1 MLTPLPERLRPK
13 NLAEYV
19 GQRHLVGEGCILRN
33 MIDMGSLS
41 SFILWGPPGVGKT
54 TLARRIANDFN
65 GKLVLEEFEGDKNPF
80 LPKFYKEPEKYS
92 FQLEMTFLALR
103 FQQLKDKLS
112 VLDLFHDFII
122 SDYYVAKSFIF
133 SKNNLQDDEYQLFSR
148 FFNII
153 FSDMPKPELL
163 VYLYSDVERLQ
174 ANIRKRGRS
183 YEQEISD
190 ADLENIQQGYFDFLR
205 QQQNNMRILLLDT
218 NDLDFVANEK
228 DYQRI
233 IEAIN
238 QPYEI
243 GLHRISL

>member
-1 MLTPLPERLRPK
+1 MHYNYIAIEGT
-13 NLAEYV
+13 V
-19 GQRHLVGEGCILRN
+19 GA
-33 MIDMGSLS
+33 
-41 SFILWGPPGVGKT
+41 GKT
-54 TLARRIANDFN
+54 SLATRIAKDFN
-65 GKLVLEEFEGDKNPF
+65 GRLILEEFEGDKNPF

-103 FQQLKDKLS
+103 FQQLKDKLG

-122 SDYYVAKSFIF
+122 SDYYVAKSLIF
-133 SKNNLQDDEYQLFSR
+133 SRNNLQEDEYQLFSR

-174 ANIRKRGRS
+174 RNIRQRGRS

-190 ADLENIQQGYFDFLR
+190 AYLENIQQGYFDFLR
-205 QQQNNMRILLLDT
+205 QQQNSMRILLIDT
-218 NDLDFVANEK
+218 NHLDFVANEG

-233 IEAIN
+233 IDVIDR
-238 QPYEI
+238 PYDI
-243 GLHRISL
+243 GLHRVSL

>member
-1 MLTPLPERLRPK
+1 MQY
-13 NLAEYV
+13 NYIAI
-19 GQRHLVGEGCILRN
+19 EGTI
-33 MIDMGSLS
+33 GA
-41 SFILWGPPGVGKT
+41 GKT
-54 TLARRIANDFN
+54 TLATRIAHDFN
-65 GKLVLEEFEGDKNPF
+65 GKLLLEEFEGDKNPF

-103 FQQLKDKLS
+103 FQQLKDKLG

-122 SDYYVAKSFIF
+122 SDYYVAKSLIF
-133 SKNNLQDDEYQLFSR
+133 SRNNLQEDEYQLFSR

-163 VYLYSDVERLQ
+163 VYLYSDVDRLQ
-174 ANIRKRGRS
+174 RNIHKRGRS

-190 ADLENIQQGYFDFLR
+190 AYLENIQQGYFDFLR
-205 QQQNNMRILLLDT
+205 QQQGNMRILLLDT
-218 NDLDFVANEK
+218 NRLDFVANEK

-233 IEAIN
+233 IDAID

-243 GLHRISL
+243 GLHRLAF

>member
-1 MLTPLPERLRPK
+1 MHYNYIAIEGT
-13 NLAEYV
+13 V
-19 GQRHLVGEGCILRN
+19 GA
-33 MIDMGSLS
+33 
-41 SFILWGPPGVGKT
+41 GKT
-54 TLARRIANDFN
+54 SLATRIAKDFN
-65 GKLVLEEFEGDKNPF
+65 GRLILEEFEGDKNPF

-103 FQQLKDKLS
+103 FQQLKDKLG

-122 SDYYVAKSFIF
+122 SDYYVARSLIF
-133 SKNNLQDDEYQLFSR
+133 SRNNLQEDEYQLFSR

-174 ANIRKRGRS
+174 RNIRQRGRS

-190 ADLENIQQGYFDFLR
+190 AYLENIQQGYFDFLR
-205 QQQNNMRILLLDT
+205 QQQNSMRILLIDT
-218 NDLDFVANEK
+218 NRLDFVANEG

-233 IEAIN
+233 IDVIDR
-238 QPYEI
+238 PYDI
-243 GLHRISL
+243 GLHRVSL

>member
-1 MLTPLPERLRPK
+1 MQY
-13 NLAEYV
+13 NYIAI
-19 GQRHLVGEGCILRN
+19 EGTI
-33 MIDMGSLS
+33 GA
-41 SFILWGPPGVGKT
+41 GKT
-54 TLARRIANDFN
+54 TLATRIAHDFN

-103 FQQLKDKLS
+103 FQQLKDKLG

-122 SDYYVAKSFIF
+122 SDYYVAKSLIF
-133 SKNNLQDDEYQLFSR
+133 SRNNLQEDEYQLFAR

-174 ANIRKRGRS
+174 QNIRKRGRI

-190 ADLENIQQGYFDFLR
+190 AYLDNIQQGYFDFIR
-205 QQQNNMRILLLDT
+205 QQQNNMRILMIDT
-218 NDLDFVANEK
+218 NRLDFVANEK
-228 DYQRI
+228 DYQSI
-233 IEAIN
+233 IDAME
-238 QPYEI
+238 QPYEV
-243 GLHRISL
+243 GLHRVSF

>member
-1 MLTPLPERLRPK
+1 M
-13 NLAEYV
+13 NYNYIAI
-19 GQRHLVGEGCILRN
+19 EGTI
-33 MIDMGSLS
+33 GA
-41 SFILWGPPGVGKT
+41 GKT
-54 TLARRIANDFN
+54 TLATRIAKDFN

-103 FQQLKDKLS
+103 FQQLKDKLG

-122 SDYYVAKSFIF
+122 SDYYVAKSLIF
-133 SKNNLQDDEYQLFSR
+133 SRNNLQEDEYQLFSR

-174 ANIRKRGRS
+174 HNIRKRGRS

-190 ADLENIQQGYFDFLR
+190 DYLADIQRGYLDFIN
-205 QQQNNMRILLLDT
+205 QQQDKMRILLLDT
-218 NDLDFVANEK
+218 SHMDFVANER

-233 IEAIN
+233 IEVIDR
-238 QPYEI
+238 PYEI
-243 GLHRISL
+243 GLHRVSL

>member
-1 MLTPLPERLRPK
+1 ME
-13 NLAEYV
+13 A
-19 GQRHLVGEGCILRN
+19 
-33 MIDMGSLS
+33 
-41 SFILWGPPGVGKT
+41 GKT
-54 TLARRIANDFN
+54 SLATRIAKDFN
-65 GKLVLEEFEGDKNPF
+65 GRLILEEFEGDKNPF

-103 FQQLKDKLS
+103 FQQLKDKLG

-122 SDYYVAKSFIF
+122 SDYYVAKSLIF
-133 SKNNLQDDEYQLFSR
+133 SRNNLQEDEYQLFSR

-174 ANIRKRGRS
+174 RNIRQRGRS

-190 ADLENIQQGYFDFLR
+190 AYLENIQQGYFDFLR
-205 QQQNNMRILLLDT
+205 QQQNNMRILLIDT
-218 NDLDFVANEK
+218 NRLDFVANED

-233 IEAIN
+233 IDVID
-238 QPYEI
+238 QPYDI
-243 GLHRISL
+243 GLHRVSL

>member
-1 MLTPLPERLRPK
+1 MQY
-13 NLAEYV
+13 NYIAI
-19 GQRHLVGEGCILRN
+19 EGTI
-33 MIDMGSLS
+33 GA
-41 SFILWGPPGVGKT
+41 GKT
-54 TLARRIANDFN
+54 TLATRIAHDFN

-103 FQQLKDKLS
+103 FQQLKDKLG

-122 SDYYVAKSFIF
+122 SDYYVAKSLIF
-133 SKNNLQDDEYQLFSR
+133 SRNNLQEDEYQLFAR

-174 ANIRKRGRS
+174 QNIRKRGRS

-190 ADLENIQQGYFDFLR
+190 AYLDNIQQGYFDFIR
-205 QQQNNMRILLLDT
+205 QQQNNMRILMIDT
-218 NDLDFVANEK
+218 NRLDFVANEK
-228 DYQRI
+228 DYQSI
-233 IEAIN
+233 IDAME
-238 QPYEI
+238 QPYEV
-243 GLHRISL
+243 GLHRVSF